1 MGKYQQK
8 NCGISHRNRT
18 IKIRSWEKQ
27 NGFRCRYPPWGTR
40 SIYEKIFS
48 TTVAP
53 LFIKY
58 SQNEKTKGGGGMG
71 RPSKPYTVLA
81 GEGKSHRT
89 KAEMKAREKNEKATL
104 SGEPLR
110 EKEEV
115 KRNLVAHKEFLRLK
129 KVLTKVEKWD
139 GIYENVINRYCLL
152 YAECMELTNELETF
166 HKQKYEFE
174 NLEIYYKI
182 QDGLEKQRQTK
193 RKMMMDIEKENIMTI
208 ASALRSIPKKEE
220 PASNP
225 LLEVLRG
232 G

>member
-1 MGKYQQK
+1 M
-8 NCGISHRNRT
+8 
-18 IKIRSWEKQ
+18 
-27 NGFRCRYPPWGTR
+27 
-40 SIYEKIFS
+40 
-48 TTVAP
+48 
-53 LFIKY
+53 
-58 SQNEKTKGGGGMG
+58 EKTKGGGDMG
-71 RPSKPYTVLA
+71 RPSKPYTVLE

-89 KAEMKAREKNEKATL
+89 KTEMKAREKNEKATL
-104 SGEPLR
+104 SGEPLK
-110 EKEEV
+110 EKAEV

-129 KVLTKVEKWD
+129 KVLTNVEKWD

-152 YAECMELTNELETF
+152 YAECQTLTNEIETF
-166 HKQKYEFE
+166 HKKMEDFGD
-174 NLEIYYKI
+174 IGIFYKVKE
-182 QDGLEKQRQTK
+182 GLEKQLEKK